1 MIAIGT
7 ADAQVIVG
15 LFVLIGTL
23 AGLFVQNRRTHRE
36 NRSDHAD
43 TAMAV
48 GDTARK
54 VDRLLEAQG
63 DIAAD
68 VREVKAEVRHHG
80 ERLRHLEAAAK
91 PKPKPAPRK
100 KAV

>member
-1 MIAIGT
+1 MTAIGT

-23 AGLFVQNRRTHRE
+23 AGLFVQNRKTHRE

-43 TAMAV
+43 TAA
-48 GDTARK
+48 K

-68 VREVKAEVRHHG
+68 VRDVKSEVRFHG
-80 ERLRHLEAAAK
+80 ERLRVLEAAAK
-91 PKPKPAPRK
+91 PKPTPRK
-100 KAV
+100 KAAS

>member
-1 MIAIGT
+1 MTAIGT

-23 AGLFVQNRRTHRE
+23 AGLFVQNRKTHRE

-43 TAMAV
+43 TSA
-48 GDTARK
+48 K

-63 DIAAD
+63 EIAAD
-68 VREVKAEVRHHG
+68 VRDVKSEVRDHG
-80 ERLRHLEAAAK
+80 VRLRALEAVAK
-91 PKPKPAPRK
+91 PATPRPRK

>member
-1 MIAIGT
+1 MTAIGT

-23 AGLFVQNRRTHRE
+23 AGLFVQNRKTHRE

-43 TAMAV
+43 TAA
-48 GDTARK
+48 K

-68 VREVKAEVRHHG
+68 VREVKAEVRYHG
-80 ERLRHLEAAAK
+80 ERLRVLEAAAK

>member
-1 MIAIGT
+1 MTAIGT

-23 AGLFVQNRRTHRE
+23 AGLFVQNRKTHRE

-43 TAMAV
+43 TSA
-48 GDTARK
+48 K

-68 VREVKAEVRHHG
+68 VREVKAEVRFHG
-80 ERLRHLEAAAK
+80 ERLRVLEAAA
-91 PKPKPAPRK
+91 KPKPAPRK
-100 KAV
+100 KAAS

>member
-1 MIAIGT
+1 MTALGT

-23 AGLFVQNRRTHRE
+23 AGLFVQNRKTHRE

-43 TAMAV
+43 TSA
-48 GDTARK
+48 K

-68 VREVKAEVRHHG
+68 VRETKAEVRYHG
-80 ERLRHLEAAAK
+80 ERLRNLEAAAI
-91 PKPKPAPRK
+91 PKPAPRK
-100 KAV
+100 KAAS

>member
-1 MIAIGT
+1 MTAIAT

-23 AGLFVQNRRTHRE
+23 AGLFVQNRKTHRE

-43 TAMAV
+43 TSA
-48 GDTARK
+48 K

-68 VREVKAEVRHHG
+68 VREVKAEVRFHG
-80 ERLRHLEAAAK
+80 ERLRVLEAAA
-91 PKPKPAPRK
+91 KPKPAPRK
-100 KAV
+100 KAAS

>member
-1 MIAIGT
+1 MT
-7 ADAQVIVG
+7 AVFSSPDAAVVG
-15 LFVLIGTL
+15 SVLVLIGTL

-43 TAMAV
+43 TSA
-48 GDTARK
+48 K
-54 VDRLLEAQG
+54 VDRLLEAQS

-68 VREVKAEVRHHG
+68 VRDVKSDVRDHG
-80 ERLRHLEAAAK
+80 VRLRALEAVAK
-91 PKPKPAPRK
+91 PATPRPRK

>member
-1 MIAIGT
+1 MTAIGT

-48 GDTARK
+48 SDTARK

-63 DIAAD
+63 EIAAD

-80 ERLRHLEAAAK
+80 ERLRHLEAVAK
-91 PKPKPAPRK
+91 PATPRPRK

>member
-1 MIAIGT
+1 MTAIGT
-7 ADAQVIVG
+7 ADAQVVVG

-43 TAMAV
+43 TS
-48 GDTARK
+48 RK

-80 ERLRHLEAAAK
+80 ERLRHLEAVA
-91 PKPKPAPRK
+91 PTKPKPAPRK
-100 KAV
+100 KAAS

>member
-1 MIAIGT
+1 MTAIGT

-43 TAMAV
+43 TSA
-48 GDTARK
+48 K

-68 VREVKAEVRHHG
+68 VREVKAEVRYHG
-80 ERLRHLEAAAK
+80 ERLRVLEAAAK

-100 KAV
+100 KAP

>member
-1 MIAIGT
+1 MTAIGT
-7 ADAQVIVG
+7 ADAQVVVG

-48 GDTARK
+48 SDTARK
-54 VDRLLEAQG
+54 IDQLLAAQG

-68 VREVKAEVRHHG
+68 VRDVKSDVRDHG
-80 ERLRHLEAAAK
+80 VRLRALEAVAK
-91 PKPKPAPRK
+91 PATPRPRK

>member
-1 MIAIGT
+1 MT
-7 ADAQVIVG
+7 AVFSSPDAAVVG
-15 LFVLIGTL
+15 SVLVLIGTL

-43 TAMAV
+43 TSA
-48 GDTARK
+48 K
-54 VDRLLEAQG
+54 VDQLLAAQS

-68 VREVKAEVRHHG
+68 VRDVKSDVRDHG
-80 ERLRHLEAAAK
+80 VRLRALEAATT
-91 PKPKPAPRK
+91 KPAPRK